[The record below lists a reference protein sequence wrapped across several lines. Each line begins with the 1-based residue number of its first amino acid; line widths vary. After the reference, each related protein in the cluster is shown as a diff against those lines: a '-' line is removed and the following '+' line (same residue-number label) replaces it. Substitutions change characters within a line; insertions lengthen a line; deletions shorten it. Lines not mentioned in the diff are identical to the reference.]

1 MSTTQPI
8 VPIAIAKAIA
18 DKDYKS
24 LSAELTPG
32 VHHVDCVIHLKGTLK
47 KGEPFESAV
56 AAAIDP
62 WSLLHRALSK
72 LNQTTIDSLVEEA
85 LKATESEV
93 EEVKAKAKKAI
104 ERLVAATT
112 RTMPGRITTQVTWS
126 VVS

>member
-1 MSTTQPI
+1 MSTLQSI
-8 VPIAIAKAIA
+8 VPIALAKAVA
-18 DKDYKS
+18 EKDYKS
-24 LSAELTPG
+24 VSAELTPG
-32 VHHVDCVIHLKGTLK
+32 VHHIDCVIHLKGTLK
-47 KGEPFESAV
+47 KGQPFESAV

-85 LKATESEV
+85 LKATPAEA
-93 EEVKAKAKKAI
+93 EEVKEKAREAVS
-104 ERLVAATT
+104 RLVASTT

>member
-1 MSTTQPI
+1 MSTTNTI
-8 VPIAIAKAIA
+8 VPIALAKAIA
-18 DKDYKS
+18 EKDYKS
-24 LSAELTPG
+24 LSAELPAG
-32 VHHVDCVIHLKGTLK
+32 VHHIDVTVHLKGTLK
-47 KGEPFESAV
+47 KGLPYESAV

-85 LKATESEV
+85 LKSTPAEA
-93 EEVKAKAKKAI
+93 EEVKVKAKKAI

-112 RTMPGRITTQVTWS
+112 RTMPGKITTQVEWS